1 MYQTSILDDPPR
13 AFAGQ
18 LTHQFPEGKES
29 KAAEGAGLVAGQPAL
44 RGTDDDQ
51 AVAITDGDPVSEA
64 TFLGFVILETSRPY
78 DATAM
83 IADTDPVS
91 ILRKGR
97 IAVMT
102 TAAVTQGNPVYV
114 GNATAQLGNIADA
127 TGTGLTAAPGC
138 RFVTSTTGAGIA
150 IVEVNLPAS

>member
-18 LTHQFPEGKES
+18 LTHQFPGGKES
-29 KAAEGAGLVAGQPAL
+29 KVAEGAGLVAGQPAL

-51 AVAITDGDPVSEA
+51 AVAITDGDPVTEA
-64 TFLGFVILETSRPY
+64 TLLGFVMLETSRPF

-83 IADTDPVS
+83 IADTDPVA
-91 ILRKGR
+91 IVRKGR

-102 TAAVTQGNPVYV
+102 TAAVTQGNPVFV
-114 GNATAQLGNIADA
+114 GNATAQLGQIDDA
-127 TGTGLTAAPGC
+127 TGTGLVQAPGC

-150 IVEVNLPAS
+150 IVEINLPAS